1 MYKGIGVVK
10 KYQPKIKKSLF
21 FKKIYLN
28 KKFLKFSKKL
38 KIIKKKKRLLM
49 SFKISSINI

>member
-1 MYKGIGVVK
+1 MYKSIGVVK

-38 KIIKKKKRLLM
+38 KIIK
-49 SFKISSINI
+49 